1 MNKTEKVT
9 VLSTIILVGFVFAVI
24 YHYILGFY
32 LHFGSPFNSFVYP
45 ASFAFCDLFR
55 ILPYIKD
62 FKPYQENTLWV
73 VYFPLTYLLMLPFAF
88 IKNKILAY
96 LLYISP
102 FFYYLTKMNVKTF
115 TCDNL
120 TKLQNFQNIFIITFI
135 SYPVLYSLDKG
146 NFDMILFVMLG
157 VWVYLFPKEKY
168 GICSVLL
175 AIMNAIKPFTVW
187 FLFLFLFKKKYKE
200 FFLSI
205 ILTAFLIIGGF
216 LTFPDNIFYQII
228 VLLENIALYKIT
240 YALGT
245 TMGLGFCSS
254 IFIPLK
260 ILFMHFS
267 TNLYS
272 VIKFVNFY
280 DYFCHFI
287 TAVTI
292 FFVWR
297 EKTYWKQIL
306 LLIGNFLLLPYCTY
320 DYKLIFLFI
329 PLWMF
334 IDKPENAK
342 SDLIYTLLFGLLFI
356 PKNIIIKLVGIHNN
370 VSDWTSLS
378 VLVNPILIVLL
389 CLLVIY
395 EQFKIPAKKIEESN

>member
-1 MNKTEKVT
+1 MNKSEKVT

-32 LHFGSPFNSFVYP
+32 LHFGSPKDSFVYP

-73 VYFPLTYLLMLPFAF
+73 VYFPLTYLFMLPFAF

-96 LLYISP
+96 LIYISP
-102 FFYYLTKMNVKTF
+102 FVYYLTKMNVKTF

-120 TKLQNFQNIFIITFI
+120 NRLQNFQNIFIITLI
-135 SYPVLYSLDKG
+135 SYPVLYNLDKG
-146 NFDMILFVMLG
+146 NFDMILFVMLSI
-157 VWVYLFPKEKY
+157 WVYLFPREKY

-205 ILTAFLIIGGF
+205 LLTAFLIIGGF
-216 LTFPDNIFYQII
+216 LIFPDNIFNQII
-228 VLLENIALYKIT
+228 VLLKNITLYKIT

-245 TMGLGFCSS
+245 GVGIDFCSS

-260 ILFMHFS
+260 ILFLHFS
-267 TNLYS
+267 TNVYS
-272 VIKFVNFY
+272 VFKFIKMY
-280 DYFCHFI
+280 DYFCNFI
-287 TAVTI
+287 TVATI

-306 LLIGNFLLLPYCTY
+306 LLISNFLLLPYCTY

-334 IDKPENAK
+334 IEKSEKTK
-342 SDLIYTLLFGLLFI
+342 SDLAYTLLFGLLFV
-356 PKNIIIKLVGIHNN
+356 PKNIIIYFAGIHNN
-370 VSDWTSLS
+370 IQNWTSLS
-378 VLVNPILIVLL
+378 VLINPILIVLL

-395 EQFKIPAKKIEESN
+395 EQFKIPTEKIKESN